1 MKVVVTGSSGGI
13 GREIALLFLKEGHR
27 VIGLDILP
35 STIDNS
41 NYTHF
46 LSDITSQLPEIED
59 TEILINNA
67 GIQGTDKDID
77 VNLKGTIQ
85 VTEKYAFNKS
95 IKSVLFIASAS
106 AHSGAE
112 FPLYAASKGGLI
124 SYMKSTALRLAPYG
138 ATVNSISPGGVI
150 TDLNKPVMEDPK
162 LWKEIMDVTPLKK
175 WATPY
180 EIAQWSYFLTV
191 INKSMSGEDI
201 LIDNG
206 EKNLNATFV
215 WPLS

>member
-13 GREIALLFLKEGHR
+13 GKEIALLFLKEGHR
-27 VIGLDILP
+27 VIGMDILP
-35 STIDNS
+35 ANIDNP

-67 GIQGTDKDID
+67 GIQGTNKDIE

-150 TDLNKPVMEDPK
+150 TDFNKPVMEDPK